1 MSTHTRTRGHDA
13 WTLLGVGVVAL
24 AAAVLSFSSLQ
35 ALAVRA
41 GYTPAL
47 AALLPLSIDAQAV
60 VATRAWLAR
69 STGDRARTY
78 ARALALSAVALSVS
92 GNAGE
97 HAMTAAHAV
106 TPWWVVVAI
115 ASVPPVALA
124 ACAHLAALLA
134 VSDPAPEHTEH
145 QPVESD
151 ASSQPESGTPLTEHP
166 TDPLGERAP
175 EAVSGRATEQRASA
189 QPSAQSTAHSAR
201 TTRSRQRSPKTGH
214 ERARALFGEHADA
227 GTLDQLTGAAV
238 ATAGDVSPAT
248 GRRWLATWRA
258 EAAQQPP
265 HLAVV
270 GQTQPREGDA

>member
-1 MSTHTRTRGHDA
+1 MTTEPGRTRGHDV

-41 GYTPAL
+41 GYSPAL

-69 STGDRARTY
+69 STGERARTY

-97 HAMTAAHAV
+97 HAMAAAHAA
-106 TPWWVVVAI
+106 TPWQVVVAI

-134 VSDPAPEHTEH
+134 ATRPAPEQTGQEAAE
-145 QPVESD
+145 PD
-151 ASSQPESGTPLTEHP
+151 TTSQPDTRTPLAEHP
-166 TDPLGERAP
+166 TEPTARSPERAS
-175 EAVSGRATEQRASA
+175 EHRVSA
-189 QPSAQSTAHSAR
+189 QPSAQSTAQSAR
-201 TTRSRQRSPKTGH
+201 TTTRRTRSPKSGQ
-214 ERARALFGEHADA
+214 ERARELFSEHAET

-238 ATAGDVSPAT
+238 AAAGGVSPAT
-248 GRRWLATWRA
+248 GRRWLAHWRA

-270 GQTQPREGDA
+270 GQTQPEGDA